1 MFFFIQSWRTIP
13 IPLFASLRFQWVAP
27 PMQCGKSFTRGIR
40 SFGLWNLEFNS
51 WNPDLSPEIRNPAA
65 IKIRNPSSTD
75 EESRIQYMESRI
87 HSVESRIEDFLGLP
101 YMGRNEQNIHHETRT
116 APHMRL
122 TELTKSVH
130 SFVPN
135 HSLLKEE
142 NVLVNPPNSNS
153 KMLLS
158 AYSYFD

>member
-1 MFFFIQSWRTIP
+1 
-13 IPLFASLRFQWVAP
+13 
-27 PMQCGKSFTRGIR
+27 MQCGKSFTRGIR
-40 SFGLWNLEFNS
+40 NFGLWNLEFNS

-142 NVLVNPPNSNS
+142 NVLVNPPDSNSN
-153 KMLLS
+153 MLLS

>member
-1 MFFFIQSWRTIP
+1 MQVIYKHSIFKMFFFIQSWRTIP

-40 SFGLWNLEFNS
+40 NFGLWNLEFNS

-75 EESRIQYMESRI
+75 KESIIQYMESRI
-87 HSVESRIEDFLGLP
+87 HSVESRIKDFLGLP

-116 APHMRL
+116 APHMPL

-135 HSLLKEE
+135 HSLLR
-142 NVLVNPPNSNS
+142 
-153 KMLLS
+153 KMC
-158 AYSYFD
+158 

>member
-1 MFFFIQSWRTIP
+1 
-13 IPLFASLRFQWVAP
+13 
-27 PMQCGKSFTRGIR
+27 MQCGKSFTRGIR
-40 SFGLWNLEFNS
+40 NFGLWNLEFNS

-158 AYSYFD
+158 AYSYFDYPCSRKVFAIRSQINMGNSI